1 MKPVAEVAVVQAA
14 DRASA
19 EAGVPVAVLMGRAGA
34 AVAAAG
40 SELAGG
46 AAGRRVV
53 ALAGKGHNGGDAL
66 EALARLARRGA
77 GAEALVTHAP
87 EELGEEERRC
97 VRLVEAAGGR
107 VRLFEPELAA
117 RLLDGADLV
126 IDGLLGTGASGA
138 PRGAAAAAISAI
150 GAARRPVVAVDI
162 PSGVDGATGAVAG
175 DAVDADVTVTFQAV
189 KPGQLQPPGSG
200 LVGRLVVA
208 DIGLPIGDS
217 PWGVSEAADLVGL
230 VPVPRGE
237 LHKRSRGVLLAIGG
251 SSGMAGAPTLMGMA
265 ARRAGAGLLVL
276 AVPASVA
283 ARVGAAVP
291 EALTVALPEADG
303 GITPDAVD
311 ACARWLDE
319 ASALALGPGLGRS
332 TATGDA
338 VRALLARYQGPAVVD
353 ADGLFALGNGGGSGG
368 LKSEAPT
375 QAVGGQL
382 EPSGSPPVN
391 RLLAGRKG
399 ATLLTPHEGEF
410 ARLAPDVEGTRLHRA
425 ADRARAWGATVL
437 LKGNNTV
444 IAEPDGRL
452 AVNPTGVPALASGGT
467 GDVLTGLTGAL
478 LCQRLSGFDAA
489 RLGAWVHGRAA
500 ALATRDLG
508 PVSVGASDVAE
519 HLPAAFVELLSTP
532 DPRLTWG
539 PPLGSRWPPASAVG
553 ASLLSP
559 PDPPLAGGLPLG
571 SGWQPAGGARAP
583 LLSPPDPQ

>member
-1 MKPVAEVAVVQAA
+1 MKPIAEVALVQAA
-14 DRASA
+14 DRAA
-19 EAGVPVAVLMGRAGA
+19 AQAGIPVAVLMGRAGA

-40 SELAGG
+40 RELAGG
-46 AAGRRVV
+46 VSGRRVV

-77 GAEALVTHAP
+77 GAEALLTHAP

-107 VRLFEPELAA
+107 VRLFDPELAG
-117 RLLDGADLV
+117 RLLDGADLA

-138 PRGAAAAAISAI
+138 PRGAAAAAIRAI
-150 GAARRPVVAVDI
+150 GAARTPVVAVDI
-162 PSGVDGATGAVAG
+162 PSGVDGASGAVAG
-175 DAVDADVTVTFQAV
+175 EAVDADVTVTFQAA
-189 KPGQLQPPGSG
+189 KPGHLQPPGSG
-200 LVGRLVVA
+200 RVGRLVVA

-230 VPVPRGE
+230 VPVPHGE

-283 ARVGAAVP
+283 SRVGAAVP

-332 TATGDA
+332 AATGEA
-338 VRALLARYQGPAVVD
+338 VRDLLGRYPGPAVVD
-353 ADGLFALGNGGGSGG
+353 ADGLFALGHGGGSGG
-368 LKSEAPT
+368 LKGEAGT
-375 QAVGGQL
+375 RAAG
-382 EPSGSPPVN
+382 PSGSPPAN
-391 RLLAGRKG
+391 QGLLAGRKG

-410 ARLAPDVEGTRLHRA
+410 ARLAPDAEGTRLHRA
-425 ADRARAWGATVL
+425 ADRAAAWGATVL

-444 IAEPDGRL
+444 IAEPDGRV
-452 AVNPTGVPALASGGT
+452 AVNPTGVPVLASGGT

-478 LCQRLSGFDAA
+478 LAQGLSAFDAA
-489 RLGAWVHGRAA
+489 RLGAWVHGRAG
-500 ALATRDLG
+500 ALATGDLS
-508 PVSVGASDVAE
+508 PLSVGAGDVAG
-519 HLPAAFVELLSTP
+519 HLPAAFVELLATTRSRSAGGLPLRSLSPP
-532 DPRLTWG
+532 DPRSAGRL
-539 PPLGSRWPPASAVG
+539 PLGSRWPPAAWVV

-559 PDPPLAGGLPLG
+559 PDP
-571 SGWQPAGGARAP
+571 R
-583 LLSPPDPQ
+583 